1 MNRVLAYLGLGAN
14 LGQAQTTLVQ
24 AVEQLHQTPGIQV
37 VAGSPFY
44 RSAPVDANGPDYTNA
59 VCAVLTTLSPEAL
72 LDRIQSIEQAFGR
85 ERPYRNAPRTLDI
98 DILFYGEQAY
108 QSERLCIP
116 HPRLFERAF
125 VLRPLQ
131 DLNPDT
137 ALLPRD
143 WPALLQAVAGQAL
156 QRLPGAGLWTR

>member
-1 MNRVLAYLGLGAN
+1 
-14 LGQAQTTLVQ
+14 
-24 AVEQLHQTPGIQV
+24 
-37 VAGSPFY
+37 
-44 RSAPVDANGPDYTNA
+44 PDYTNA

-72 LDRIQSIEQAFGR
+72 LDRTQSIEQAFGR

-108 QSERLCIP
+108 QSERLCLP
-116 HPRLFERAF
+116 HPGLFERAF

-131 DLNPDT
+131 DLNLDT

-143 WPALLQAVAGQAL
+143 WPTLLQAVAGQAL
-156 QRLPGAGLWTR
+156 ERLPGAGLWTR

>member
-1 MNRVLAYLGLGAN
+1 MSGVLAYLGLGAN

-59 VCAVLTTLSPEAL
+59 VCAVRTTLSPEAL
-72 LDRIQSIEQAFGR
+72 LDRTQAIEQAFGR
-85 ERPYRNAPRTLDI
+85 ERPYRHAPRTLDI
-98 DILFYGEQAY
+98 DILFYGDQAY

-125 VLRPLQ
+125 VLHPLH
-131 DLNPDT
+131 DLNPDLGLLPQDWT
-137 ALLPRD
+137 ALL
-143 WPALLQAVAGQAL
+143 AAVSKQTIE
-156 QRLPGAGLWTR
+156 RLSGPGLGKA